1 MTDSTSA
8 TWQEKLQQQL
18 REQRPF
24 SFLSDTELTQWIGGS
39 KRVRYEPGDRLLRPD
54 EFFAGI
60 LLILEG
66 DVRMISSGDEQEG
79 LFTLEKRGPGQL
91 VGWVSLLRGE
101 PTEFIQASTNVI
113 ALKLAGKDFI
123 SFVQNNA
130 DFANHFFRLTNSQE
144 AYSIASAALELKPK
158 HEADWQKGLIQQ
170 ARRGKTFSIKA
181 NESLETLP
189 ELPSDWAWHMSTPE
203 VPGIPVGTQSR

>member
-8 TWQEKLQQQL
+8 TWQEKLQRQL

-79 LFTLEKRGPGQL
+79 LFSLEKRGPGQL
-91 VGWVSLLRGE
+91 LGWSESFERE

-113 ALKLAGKDFI
+113 ALQLGKEFIDFLR
-123 SFVQNNA
+123 NNIE
-130 DFANHFFRLTNSQE
+130 FANYFYNLTNSQE
-144 AYSIASAALELKPK
+144 AYSVALATQELKSK
-158 HEADWQKGLIQQ
+158 NERDWRKGLIQQ
-170 ARRGKTFSIKA
+170 ARQARTFSLKA
-181 NESLETLP
+181 NEQVKTLQIYRK
-189 ELPSDWAWHMSTPE
+189 AGN
-203 VPGIPVGTQSR
+203 GILVLQKYQE